1 MLNMLKDFVKMETF
15 LTVARERSF
24 SKASAKLGIS
34 QPAVT
39 QQIKYIE
46 NYLEDKII
54 DRKKNGIKLTPE
66 GDELYKVVTQLEKSI
81 YALEK
86 DILKIIKKEMT
97 FRLAASYTIGS
108 YVVPGECLNTIGESI
123 GNDVT
128 LSIDV
133 SDRIVQGLKD
143 RKFDI
148 GLIES
153 PIFDDGLIYREWF
166 DDELVIFSNDILPK
180 TLNTEELYDFKW
192 ICREEGSHT
201 RKLISEVFEE
211 LGVSCKSFNVLSEVS
226 NTTAALQ
233 SVKRAKKDGDAPTVS
248 VISKHAIAEEV
259 ARGEL
264 YESRMYGYTMSR
276 KFYIVYSKENKNN
289 VFIDNVVNYIIS
301 GKC

>member
-1 MLNMLKDFVKMETF
+1 MLKDFVKMETF

-24 SKASAKLGIS
+24 SKASARLGIS

-46 NYLEDKII
+46 NYLEAKII

-66 GDELYKVVTQLEKSI
+66 GDALYKVITQLEKCIVS
-81 YALEK
+81 LEK

-108 YVVPGECLNTIGESI
+108 YVIPGECLNSIGESI

-128 LSIDV
+128 LTIDV
-133 SDRIVQGLKD
+133 TDKIIEGIKE
-143 RKFDI
+143 RKFDV

-153 PIFDDGLIYREWF
+153 PIFDESLIYREWF
-166 DDELVIFSNDILPK
+166 DDELVIFSNTPLPK
-180 TLNTEELYDFKW
+180 TVNTEELYDYKW
-192 ICREEGSHT
+192 VCREEGSHT
-201 RKLISEVFEE
+201 RRLISDVFEE

-233 SVKRAKKDGDAPTVS
+233 SVKRASRDSEQPTVS
-248 VISKHAIAEEV
+248 VISKHAIADEV

-264 YESRMYGYTMSR
+264 FESRIYGFTMSR

>member
-1 MLNMLKDFVKMETF
+1 MLKDFVKMETF

-39 QQIKYIE
+39 QQIKFIE
-46 NYLEDKII
+46 NYLEAKII
-54 DRKKNGIKLTPE
+54 DRKKNGIRLTAE
-66 GDELYKVVTQLEKSI
+66 GEELYKVVTQLEKSI
-81 YALEK
+81 HSLEK
-86 DILKIIKKEMT
+86 DVLKIIKKEMT

-108 YVVPGECLNTIGESI
+108 YVIPGECLNTIGETI

-133 SDRIVQGLKD
+133 SDKIVQGLKEH
-143 RKFDI
+143 KFDI

-153 PIFDDGLIYREWF
+153 PIFDDSLIYREWF
-166 DDELVIFSNDILPK
+166 DDELVIFSNAVLPK
-180 TLNTEELYDFKW
+180 TMNTEELYDFKW

-233 SVKRAKKDGDAPTVS
+233 SVKRAKRDVEFPTVS

-264 YESRMYGYTMSR
+264 HESRIYGYTMSR
-276 KFYIVYSKENKNN
+276 KFYIVYTKENKNN

>member
-1 MLNMLKDFVKMETF
+1 MLKDFVKMETF

-46 NYLEDKII
+46 NYLEAKII
-54 DRKKNGIKLTPE
+54 DRKKNGIRLTPE
-66 GDELYKVVTQLEKSI
+66 GEELYKVVAQLEKSI
-81 YALEK
+81 LVLEK
-86 DILKIIKKEMT
+86 DVLKIIKKEMT

-108 YVVPGECLNTIGESI
+108 YVIPGECLNTISESI
-123 GNDVT
+123 GNDVV
-128 LSIDV
+128 LNIDLTEK
-133 SDRIVQGLKD
+133 IITGLKE
-143 RKFDI
+143 RRFDV

-153 PIFDDGLIYREWF
+153 PLFDDSLIYREWF
-166 DDELVIFSNDILPK
+166 DDELVIFSNTPLPK
-180 TLNTEELYDFKW
+180 TVNTEELYEYKW
-192 ICREEGSHT
+192 VCREEGSHT
-201 RKLISEVFEE
+201 RKLIGEVFEE

-233 SVKRAKKDGDAPTVS
+233 SVKRSKVDPDEPTVS

-264 YESRMYGYTMSR
+264 FESRIYGFTMSR
-276 KFYIVYSKENKNN
+276 KFYIVYTKENKNN

>member
-1 MLNMLKDFVKMETF
+1 VLNMLKDFVKMETF

-46 NYLEDKII
+46 NYLEAKII

-108 YVVPGECLNTIGESI
+108 YVVPGESLNTIGESI

>member
-1 MLNMLKDFVKMETF
+1 MLKDFVKMETF

-46 NYLEDKII
+46 AYLEAKII
-54 DRKKNGIKLTPE
+54 DRKKNGIRLTPE
-66 GDELYKVVTQLEKSI
+66 GEELYKVITQLEKAI
-81 YALEK
+81 LILEK
-86 DILKIIKKEMT
+86 DVLKIIKKEMT

-108 YVVPGECLNTIGESI
+108 YVIPGECLNTIAESI
-123 GNDVT
+123 GNDIV
-128 LSIDV
+128 LNIDIT
-133 SDRIVQGLKD
+133 DKIITGLKE
-143 RKFDI
+143 RKFDV

-153 PIFDDGLIYREWF
+153 PIFDDALIYREWF
-166 DDELVIFSNDILPK
+166 DDELVIFSNTPLPK
-180 TLNTEELYDFKW
+180 TVNTEELYEYKW

-211 LGVSCKSFNVLSEVS
+211 LGVSCKSFNVLSAVS

-233 SVKRAKKDGDAPTVS
+233 SVKRSTVDVNEPTVS
-248 VISKHAIAEEV
+248 VISKHAISDEV

-264 YESRMYGYTMSR
+264 FESRIYGFTMSR
-276 KFYIVYSKENKNN
+276 KFYIVYTKDNKNN
-289 VFIDNVVNYIIS
+289 MFIDNVVNYILS
-301 GKC
+301 GRC

>member
-1 MLNMLKDFVKMETF
+1 MLKDFVKMETF

-46 NYLEDKII
+46 NYLEAKII
-54 DRKKNGIKLTPE
+54 DRKKNGIKLTAE
-66 GDELYKVVTQLEKSI
+66 GDALYKVITQLEKSI
-81 YALEK
+81 HTLEK
-86 DILKIIKKEMT
+86 DVLKIIKKEMT

-108 YVVPGECLNTIGESI
+108 YVIPGECLNSIGESI

-133 SDRIVQGLKD
+133 SDKIVQGIKE
-143 RKFDI
+143 RKFDV

-153 PIFDDGLIYREWF
+153 PIHDDALIYREWF
-166 DDELVIFSNDILPK
+166 DDELVIFSNSPLPK
-180 TLNTEELYDFKW
+180 AVNTEELYDYKW
-192 ICREEGSHT
+192 ICRDEGSHT

-233 SVKRAKKDGDAPTVS
+233 SVKRAKNDDGKPTVS
-248 VISKHAIAEEV
+248 VISKYAIAEEV
-259 ARGEL
+259 ARGDL
-264 YESRMYGYTMSR
+264 YEARIYGYTMNR

>member
-1 MLNMLKDFVKMETF
+1 MLKDFVKMETF

-46 NYLEDKII
+46 NYLEAKII

-66 GDELYKVVTQLEKSI
+66 GEELYKVVTQLEKSI
-81 YALEK
+81 VSLEK
-86 DILKIIKKEMT
+86 DVLKIIKKEMT

-108 YVVPGECLNTIGESI
+108 YVIPGECLNSISESI
-123 GNDVT
+123 GNDVV

-133 SDRIVQGLKD
+133 TDKIIQGLKE
-143 RKFDI
+143 RRFDV

-153 PIFDDGLIYREWF
+153 PLFDDDLVYREWF
-166 DDELVIFSNDILPK
+166 DDELVLFSNTPLPK
-180 TLNTEELYDFKW
+180 AINTEELYEFKW
-192 ICREEGSHT
+192 VCREEGSHT
-201 RKLISEVFEE
+201 RKLIGEVFEE
-211 LGVSCKSFNVLSEVS
+211 LGVSCKSFKVLSEVS

-233 SVKRAKKDGDAPTVS
+233 SVKRAKVNPTEPTVS

-264 YESRMYGYTMSR
+264 HESRIYGFPMTR
-276 KFYIVYSKENKNN
+276 KFYIVYTKENKNN

>member
-1 MLNMLKDFVKMETF
+1 MLKDFVKMETF

-46 NYLEDKII
+46 AYLEAKII
-54 DRKKNGIKLTPE
+54 DRKKNGIRLTPE
-66 GDELYKVVTQLEKSI
+66 GEELYKVITQLEKAI
-81 YALEK
+81 LILEK
-86 DILKIIKKEMT
+86 DVLKIIKKEMT

-108 YVVPGECLNTIGESI
+108 YVIPGECLNTIAESI
-123 GNDVT
+123 GNDIV
-128 LSIDV
+128 LNIDIT
-133 SDRIVQGLKD
+133 DKIITGLKE
-143 RKFDI
+143 RKFDV

-153 PIFDDGLIYREWF
+153 PIFDDALIYREWF
-166 DDELVIFSNDILPK
+166 DDELVIFSNTPLPK
-180 TLNTEELYDFKW
+180 TVNTEELYEYKW

-233 SVKRAKKDGDAPTVS
+233 SVKRSIVDVNEPTVS
-248 VISKHAIAEEV
+248 VISKHAIADEV

-264 YESRMYGYTMSR
+264 FESRIYGFTMSR
-276 KFYIVYSKENKNN
+276 KFYIVYTKDNKNN
-289 VFIDNVVNYIIS
+289 MFIDNVVNYILS
-301 GKC
+301 GRC

>member
-1 MLNMLKDFVKMETF
+1 MLKDFVKMETF

-46 NYLEDKII
+46 NYLEAKII
-54 DRKKNGIKLTPE
+54 DRKKNGIRLTPE
-66 GDELYKVVTQLEKSI
+66 GEELYKVVAQLEKSI
-81 YALEK
+81 LVLEK
-86 DILKIIKKEMT
+86 DVLKIIKKEMT

-108 YVVPGECLNTIGESI
+108 YVIPGECLNSISESI
-123 GNDVT
+123 GNDVV
-128 LSIDV
+128 LNIDLT
-133 SDRIVQGLKD
+133 DKIIRGLKE
-143 RKFDI
+143 RRFDV

-153 PIFDDGLIYREWF
+153 PIFDDSLIYREWF
-166 DDELVIFSNDILPK
+166 DDELVIFSNTPLPK
-180 TLNTEELYDFKW
+180 TVNTEELYEYKW
-192 ICREEGSHT
+192 VCREEGSHT
-201 RKLISEVFEE
+201 RQLIGEVFEE

-233 SVKRAKKDGDAPTVS
+233 SVRRSKVDPSEPTVS

-264 YESRMYGYTMSR
+264 FESRIYGFTMSR

-289 VFIDNVVNYIIS
+289 MFIDNVVNYIIS

>member
-1 MLNMLKDFVKMETF
+1 MLKDFVKMETF

-46 NYLEDKII
+46 AYLEAKII
-54 DRKKNGIKLTPE
+54 DRKKNGIRLTPE
-66 GDELYKVVTQLEKSI
+66 GEELYKVVTQLEKAI
-81 YALEK
+81 LVLEK
-86 DILKIIKKEMT
+86 DVLKIIKKEMT

-108 YVVPGECLNTIGESI
+108 YVIPGECLNSISESI
-123 GNDVT
+123 GNDVV
-128 LSIDV
+128 LNIDMTEK
-133 SDRIVQGLKD
+133 IITGLKE
-143 RKFDI
+143 RKFDV

-153 PIFDDGLIYREWF
+153 PLFDDSLIYREWF
-166 DDELVIFSNDILPK
+166 DDELVIFSNTPLPK
-180 TLNTEELYDFKW
+180 TVNTEELYEYKW
-192 ICREEGSHT
+192 VCREEGSHT
-201 RKLISEVFEE
+201 RKLIGEVFEE

-233 SVKRAKKDGDAPTVS
+233 SVKRAKVDPSEPTVS
-248 VISKHAIAEEV
+248 VISKHAIADEV

-264 YESRMYGYTMSR
+264 FESRIYGFTMSR
-276 KFYIVYSKENKNN
+276 KFYIVYTKENKNN

>member
-1 MLNMLKDFVKMETF
+1 MLKDFVKMETF

-46 NYLEDKII
+46 NYLEAKII

-66 GDELYKVVTQLEKSI
+66 GEELYKVVTQLEKAI
-81 YALEK
+81 VILEK
-86 DILKIIKKEMT
+86 DVLKIIKKEMT

-108 YVVPGECLNTIGESI
+108 YVIPGECLNTIAESI
-123 GNDVT
+123 GNDVV
-128 LSIDV
+128 LNIDAT
-133 SDRIVQGLKD
+133 DKIIKGLKE
-143 RKFDI
+143 RRFDV

-153 PIFDDGLIYREWF
+153 PIFDDNLIYREWF
-166 DDELVIFSNDILPK
+166 DDELVIFSNTQLSK
-180 TLNTEELYDFKW
+180 TINTEELYEFKW

-233 SVKRAKKDGDAPTVS
+233 SVKRAKIEDGQPTVS

-259 ARGEL
+259 GRGEL
-264 YESRMYGYTMSR
+264 FESRIYGFPMTR

>member
-1 MLNMLKDFVKMETF
+1 MLKDFVKMETF

-46 NYLEDKII
+46 NYLEARII

-66 GDELYKVVTQLEKSI
+66 GEELYKVVTQLEKAI
-81 YALEK
+81 LVLEK
-86 DILKIIKKEMT
+86 DVLKIIKKEMT

-108 YVVPGECLNTIGESI
+108 YVIPGECLNTISESI
-123 GNDVT
+123 GNDVV
-128 LSIDV
+128 LNIDAT
-133 SDRIVQGLKD
+133 DKIIRGLKE
-143 RKFDI
+143 RKFDV

-153 PIFDDGLIYREWF
+153 PIFDDDLIYREWF
-166 DDELVIFSNDILPK
+166 DDELVIFSNTQLSK
-180 TLNTEELYDFKW
+180 TINTEELYEFKW

-233 SVKRAKKDGDAPTVS
+233 SVKRAKVEDERPTVS

-259 ARGEL
+259 SRGEL
-264 YESRMYGYTMSR
+264 FESRIYGFPMTR

>member
-1 MLNMLKDFVKMETF
+1 MLKDFVKMETF

-46 NYLEDKII
+46 SYLEAKII

-66 GDELYKVVTQLEKSI
+66 GDELYKVVTQLEKAI
-81 YALEK
+81 LVLEK

-108 YVVPGECLNTIGESI
+108 YVIPGECLNSIAESI
-123 GNDVT
+123 GNDVI
-128 LSIDV
+128 LSIDLT
-133 SDRIVQGLKD
+133 DKIITGLRE
-143 RKFDI
+143 RKFDV

-153 PIFDDGLIYREWF
+153 PLFDEGLIYREWF
-166 DDELVIFSNDILPK
+166 DDELVIFSNTPLPK
-180 TLNTEELYDFKW
+180 TVNTEELYEYKW
-192 ICREEGSHT
+192 VCREEGSHT

-233 SVKRAKKDGDAPTVS
+233 SVKRARVDSTQPTVS
-248 VISKHAIAEEV
+248 VISKHAIADEV

-264 YESRMYGYTMSR
+264 FESRIYGFTMTR
-276 KFYIVYSKENKNN
+276 KFYIVYTKENKNN

>member
-1 MLNMLKDFVKMETF
+1 MLKDFVKMETF

-46 NYLEDKII
+46 NYLEAKII
-54 DRKKNGIKLTPE
+54 DRKKNGIKLTAE
-66 GDELYKVVTQLEKSI
+66 GDELYKVVTQLEKCI
-81 YALEK
+81 LNLEK
-86 DILKIIKKEMT
+86 DVLKIIKKEMT

-108 YVVPGECLNTIGESI
+108 YVIPGECLNSIGESI

-128 LSIDV
+128 LSIDTT
-133 SDRIVQGLKD
+133 DKIVDGLKE
-143 RKFDI
+143 RKFDV

-153 PIFDDGLIYREWF
+153 PLFDDELIYREWF
-166 DDELVIFSNDILPK
+166 DDELVIFSNTPLPK
-180 TLNTEELYDFKW
+180 VVNTEALYDFKW
-192 ICREEGSHT
+192 VCREEGSHT
-201 RKLISEVFEE
+201 RRLISDVFEE

-233 SVKRAKKDGDAPTVS
+233 SVKRATKEPENPTVS
-248 VISKHAIAEEV
+248 VISKHAIADEV

-264 YESRMYGYTMSR
+264 FEARIYGFTMSR
-276 KFYIVYSKENKNN
+276 KFYIIYTKENKNN
-289 VFIDNVVNYIIS
+289 VFIDNVVNYIIT

>member
-1 MLNMLKDFVKMETF
+1 MLKDFVKMETF

-46 NYLEDKII
+46 NYLEAKII

-66 GDELYKVVTQLEKSI
+66 GEELYKVVAQLEKSI
-81 YALEK
+81 LSLEK
-86 DILKIIKKEMT
+86 DVLKIIKKEMT

-108 YVVPGECLNTIGESI
+108 YVIPGECLNSISESI

-128 LSIDV
+128 LSIDIT
-133 SDRIVQGLKD
+133 DKIIQGLKD
-143 RKFDI
+143 RKFDV

-153 PIFDDGLIYREWF
+153 PLFDDDLIYREWF
-166 DDELVIFSNDILPK
+166 DDELVIFSNTPLPK
-180 TLNTEELYDFKW
+180 TVNTEELYDFKW
-192 ICREEGSHT
+192 VCREEGSHT

-233 SVKRAKKDGDAPTVS
+233 SVKRAKKDSDQPVVS
-248 VISKHAIAEEV
+248 VISKHAIVEEV
-259 ARGEL
+259 KRGEL
-264 YESRMYGYTMSR
+264 FESRIYGFTMSR
-276 KFYIVYSKENKNN
+276 KFYIVYTKDNKNN
-289 VFIDNVVNYIIS
+289 VFIDNVVNYIIT

>member
-1 MLNMLKDFVKMETF
+1 MLKDFVKMETF

-46 NYLEDKII
+46 NYLEAKII

-66 GDELYKVVTQLEKSI
+66 GDELYKVITQLEKCIVS
-81 YALEK
+81 LEK
-86 DILKIIKKEMT
+86 DVLKIIKKEMT

-108 YVVPGECLNTIGESI
+108 YVVPGECLNSISESI

-128 LSIDV
+128 LTIDV
-133 SDRIVQGLKD
+133 TDKIIEGLKE
-143 RKFDI
+143 RKFDV

-153 PIFDDGLIYREWF
+153 PIFDESLIYREWF
-166 DDELVIFSNDILPK
+166 DDELVIFSSTPLPK
-180 TLNTEELYDFKW
+180 TVNTEELYDYKW
-192 ICREEGSHT
+192 VCREEGSHT
-201 RKLISEVFEE
+201 RRLISDVFEE

-233 SVKRAKKDGDAPTVS
+233 SVKRANRDPEQPTVS
-248 VISKHAIAEEV
+248 VISKHAIADEV

-264 YESRMYGYTMSR
+264 FESRIYGFTMSR

>member
-1 MLNMLKDFVKMETF
+1 MLKDFVKMETF

-39 QQIKYIE
+39 QQIKHIE
-46 NYLEDKII
+46 NYLEARII

-66 GDELYKVVTQLEKSI
+66 GEELYKAVTQLEKCI
-81 YALEK
+81 NLLEK
-86 DILKIIKKEMT
+86 DVLKIIKKEMT

-108 YVVPGECLNTIGESI
+108 YVIPGECLNSLSETI

-128 LSIDV
+128 LSIDTT
-133 SDRIVQGLKD
+133 DKIINGLKE
-143 RKFDI
+143 RKFDV

-153 PIFDDGLIYREWF
+153 PIFNDELIYREWF
-166 DDELVIFSNDILPK
+166 NDELVIFSNTPIPK
-180 TLNTEELYDFKW
+180 TVNTEELYEFKW
-192 ICREEGSHT
+192 VCREEGSHT
-201 RKLISEVFEE
+201 RKLITEVFEE

-233 SVKRAKKDGDAPTVS
+233 SVKRAKKDSDLPTVS
-248 VISKHAIAEEV
+248 VISKHAIADEV

-264 YESRMYGYTMSR
+264 FESRVYGFTMSR

-289 VFIDNVVNYIIS
+289 VFIDNVVNYIIT

>member
-1 MLNMLKDFVKMETF
+1 MLKDFVKMETF

-46 NYLEDKII
+46 NYLEAKII

-66 GDELYKVVTQLEKSI
+66 GEELYKVVTQLEKSI
-81 YALEK
+81 VSLEK
-86 DILKIIKKEMT
+86 DVLKIIKKEMT

-108 YVVPGECLNTIGESI
+108 YVIPGECLNSISESI

-128 LSIDV
+128 LSIDTT
-133 SDRIVQGLKD
+133 DKIIEGLRD
-143 RKFDI
+143 RKFDV

-153 PIFDDGLIYREWF
+153 PLFDDSLIYREWF
-166 DDELVIFSNDILPK
+166 DDELVIFSNTPLPK
-180 TLNTEELYDFKW
+180 TINTEELYEYKW
-192 ICREEGSHT
+192 VCREEGSHT

-211 LGVSCKSFNVLSEVS
+211 LSVSCKSFNVLSEVS

-233 SVKRAKKDGDAPTVS
+233 SVKRAKKDEDQPTVS
-248 VISKHAIAEEV
+248 VISKHAIADEV

-264 YESRMYGYTMSR
+264 FESRVYGFTMSR
-276 KFYIVYSKENKNN
+276 KFYIVYTKENKNN
-289 VFIDNVVNYIIS
+289 VFIDNVVNYIIT